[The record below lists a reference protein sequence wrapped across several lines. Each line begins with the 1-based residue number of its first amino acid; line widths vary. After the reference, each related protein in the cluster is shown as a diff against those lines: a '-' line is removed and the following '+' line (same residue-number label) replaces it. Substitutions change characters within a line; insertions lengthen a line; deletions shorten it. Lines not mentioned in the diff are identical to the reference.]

1 MASVNNLALL
11 LNEALEAMMAE
22 ANAQNKAKC
31 SGGVCKKPGNGK
43 KNKPGMSSLRSMQEG
58 LNQQMKAIKQGGKPG
73 SAEQLAKMAAQQAY
87 IRQMLQEAM
96 KEGND
101 KGGGQTQ
108 SKMEETETDLVNKRV
123 TAETIKR
130 QQEIL
135 DKMLDYEN
143 AEKQKEMD
151 EQRQSNEAK
160 SQEQSNPNG
169 FLEYNKQKQKE
180 EELLRTLP
188 PAMSPFYKNKVN
200 TYFNGVELNKQPKE

>member
-1 MASVNNLALL
+1 
-11 LNEALEAMMAE
+11 
-22 ANAQNKAKC
+22 
-31 SGGVCKKPGNGK
+31 
-43 KNKPGMSSLRSMQEG
+43 
-58 LNQQMKAIKQGGKPG
+58 MKAIKQGGKPG

-135 DKMLDYEN
+135 DKMLDYEK

>member
-1 MASVNNLALL
+1 MISKHLKDIKKLL
-11 LNEALEAMMAE
+11 
-22 ANAQNKAKC
+22 KAYH
-31 SGGVCKKPGNGK
+31 KKFDAFGNRRK
-43 KNKPGMSSLRSMQEG
+43 
-58 LNQQMKAIKQGGKPG
+58 
-73 SAEQLAKMAAQQAY
+73 
-87 IRQMLQEAM
+87 
-96 KEGND
+96 
-101 KGGGQTQ
+101 
-108 SKMEETETDLVNKRV
+108 
-123 TAETIKR
+123 
-130 QQEIL
+130 EIL
-135 DKMLDYEN
+135 DKMLDYEK